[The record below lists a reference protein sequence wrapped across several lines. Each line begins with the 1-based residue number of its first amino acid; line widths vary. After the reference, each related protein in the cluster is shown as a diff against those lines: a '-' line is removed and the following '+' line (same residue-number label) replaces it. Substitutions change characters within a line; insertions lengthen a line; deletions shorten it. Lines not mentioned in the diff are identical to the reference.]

1 MICCLVLDASC
12 AASPVELDAIA
23 RACSPRVESHGGGL
37 VFDASGLTRAL
48 GPPADIA
55 REVHRLGTDRGL
67 TLRVAIA
74 RTTTPAW
81 LLAHARAGTTVVS
94 AEHTATAL
102 AGLPLRWL
110 ATMPDEW
117 ILGCRIVTPSAAP
130 PEKTARPSARHY
142 RMAPGPVVQ
151 KTAAAAAGRTP
162 PQPASQGH
170 DPRVQDLLAT
180 LARWGLV
187 SFGDLARLPRP
198 DVRARLGPAGARLHQ
213 AASGEDV
220 TVLVPAG
227 EVQRFVDRMVLD
239 WPLDALEPLS
249 FVLARILDG
258 LSAALERADRG
269 AVEVTTRLQLVTR
282 ELHVRVLHLPA
293 PMREARTLRTLILL
307 DLEAHPPPAGVDVVE
322 IELGV
327 VPGRIVQGS
336 LLTRTLPTPEDL
348 ATLTAR
354 LFALMGNT
362 RVGAPKLVDT
372 HDDRVVSLAK
382 FAPETRTPAQAGGVP
397 GLRHFGSG
405 AGPGTCVR
413 RFRLPVAARVT
424 VDHGAPSH
432 VAPSVYGLA
441 FGDVVAC
448 AGPWRSSGHWWSFN
462 GSKWDRD
469 EWDVEL
475 PGGHCYRL
483 SRDRVTGR
491 WEIEGELD

>member
-12 AASPVELDAIA
+12 HASSVELDAIA
-23 RACSPRVESHGGGL
+23 RACSPRVEAHGGGM
-37 VFDASGLTRAL
+37 VFDASGLTRVL
-48 GPPADIA
+48 GPPAHIA
-55 REVHRLGTDRGL
+55 REVQRLGTDRGL

-110 ATMPDEW
+110 ATLPDEW
-117 ILGCRIVTPSAAP
+117 ILGDRTMTPVAP
-130 PEKTARPSARHY
+130 APDKSARPSARHY

-151 KTAAAAAGRTP
+151 KTAAASSAP
-162 PQPASQGH
+162 PASPRTTPAN

-180 LARWGLV
+180 LARWGLAT
-187 SFGDLARLPRP
+187 FGDLARLPRP

-227 EVQRFVDRMVLD
+227 EAARFVDRMVLD

-249 FVLARILDG
+249 FVLARLLDE
-258 LSAALERADRG
+258 LSVLLERADRG

-282 ELHVRVLHLPA
+282 EMHVRVLHLPA

-336 LLTRTLPTPEDL
+336 LLTRALPTLEDL

-354 LFALMGNT
+354 LYALMGDT
-362 RVGAPKLVDT
+362 RVGAPKLLDT
-372 HDDRVVSLAK
+372 HDDRAISVAK
-382 FAPETRTPAQAGGVP
+382 FSPESRAPVRSADPSS
-397 GLRHFGSG
+397 LRQFGAG
-405 AGPGTCVR
+405 AGPGTCLR

-424 VDHGAPSH
+424 VDQGAPAH
-432 VAPSVYGLA
+432 VAPSAYGLA

-448 AGPWRSSGHWWSFN
+448 AGPWRSSGHWWTHD